1 MPISSS
7 TTALTVTAFR
17 PQPFFNR
24 LHELAALDR
33 AWRQATRQG
42 QMALVYGRR
51 RVGKTYLLQHFFGT
65 DPCHPE
71 SAKRHCYSLAE
82 QTTATAQRA
91 ALAAQILE
99 ALPDAGVSEADLAV
113 SWNAILRHVSFHCR
127 AVPGR
132 NSAGDEKSLS
142 DEKSAGDEEQPFGL
156 ILDEFPYLVAQ
167 SPELPSVLQAWWD
180 REGIGA
186 RLLVVLCGSQLSA
199 MEALG
204 AESAPLFGHFN
215 GGRLLLTPLSYEDV
229 AAFYSSSHIYGL
241 RETLI
246 MYGALGGTPRY
257 HALVDTTR
265 PMNEEIVDLLMRPRS
280 PLETEVRFLL
290 TSEQI
295 RDPAPYNAVLGAVAA
310 GHTQFSELQQ
320 QTHTETAALSY
331 SLRTLI
337 SLGWL
342 RREFPFEETREK
354 RAQYRIADPFVTFWY
369 RFVAPL
375 SSALQFSDP
384 AQVYAGRV
392 APFLANYMGRY
403 VFEDICHQWL
413 RRHAGERLG
422 LTISDAGRWWSRD
435 GRVELDIAARLDRVN
450 VDAANSDV
458 GRYLYGECKWSQ
470 DRSVGLAVYSALL
483 AKVAQL
489 PREEQRW
496 EASFVLFSVG
506 GFSPDL
512 ETLAADPTSRL
523 HLVKGSDLLLPDIQS

>member
-1 MPISSS
+1 MPVSMSP
-7 TTALTVTAFR
+7 FR
-17 PQPFFNR
+17 PHPFFNR
-24 LHELAALDR
+24 VYELAALDR
-33 AWRQATRQG
+33 TWRQAARQG

-65 DPCHPE
+65 DPLHPE

-82 QTTATAQRA
+82 QTTSTAQRV
-91 ALAAQILE
+91 ALAAQVLE
-99 ALPDAGVSEADLAV
+99 ALPNAGVSEAELAV
-113 SWNAILRHVSFHCR
+113 SWNAILRHVSSHCLFTSEH
-127 AVPGR
+127 GQ
-132 NSAGDEKSLS
+132 SLDGPS
-142 DEKSAGDEEQPFGL
+142 KKQPFGL

-186 RLLVVLCGSQLSA
+186 HLLVVLCGSQLSA

-204 AESAPLFGHFN
+204 AESAPLFGRFN

-229 AAFYSSSHIYGL
+229 AAFYSESPQYGL

-246 MYGALGGTPRY
+246 MYGTLGGTPRY

-265 PMNEEIVDLLMRPRS
+265 PMQEEIVDLLMRPRS

-310 GHTQFSELQQ
+310 GHTQFADIQQ
-320 QTHTETAALSY
+320 QIHTEAAALSY

-342 RREFPFEETREK
+342 RREFPFEETWEK

-384 AQVYAGRV
+384 LQVYADRV
-392 APFLANYMGRY
+392 APFLADYMGRY

-413 RRHAGERLG
+413 RRHAGKRLG

-435 GRVELDIAARLDRVN
+435 GRVELDIVAQLDGTNLN
-450 VDAANSDV
+450 V
-458 GRYLYGECKWSQ
+458 GKYLYGECKWSQ
-470 DRSVGLAVYSALL
+470 DRPVGLSVYSALL

-489 PREEQRW
+489 PREEQKRD
-496 EASFVLFSVG
+496 ASFVLFSIG

-512 ETLAADPTSRL
+512 ERLAADPANRL
-523 HLVKGSDLLLPDIQS
+523 HLVKGSDLLPPEIS

>member
-51 RVGKTYLLQHFFGT
+51 RVGKTYLLQHFFGV
-65 DPCHPE
+65 DPLDPE
-71 SAKRHCYSLAE
+71 SGKRHCYSLAE
-82 QTTATAQRA
+82 QTTAPAQRA
-91 ALAAQILE
+91 ALAAQVLE
-99 ALPDAGVSEADLAV
+99 ALPDAGVSEAELAV
-113 SWNAILRHVSFHCR
+113 SWNAILRHVSSHCL
-127 AVPGR
+127 
-132 NSAGDEKSLS
+132 SLS
-142 DEKSAGDEEQPFGL
+142 GQGQYKGEQNREEQSKQPFGL

-186 RLLVVLCGSQLSA
+186 RLLIVLCGSQLSA

-204 AESAPLFGHFN
+204 AESAPLFGRFN

-280 PLETEVRFLL
+280 PLETEIRFLL

-320 QTHTETAALSY
+320 QTHTETAGLSY

-375 SSALQFSDP
+375 SSVLQFSDP

-392 APFLANYMGRY
+392 APFLADYMGRY

-413 RRHAGERLG
+413 RRHAGEHLG
-422 LTISDAGRWWSRD
+422 LTIQDAGRWWSRD
-435 GRVELDIAARLDRVN
+435 GRVELDIVARLDRVHLDRVHLDGGN
-450 VDAANSDV
+450 
-458 GRYLYGECKWSQ
+458 YLYGECKWIQ

-489 PREEQRW
+489 PRDEQKRD
-496 EASFVLFSVG
+496 ARFVLFSVG

>member
-1 MPISSS
+1 MPVSSS
-7 TTALTVTAFR
+7 TPALTVTAFR

-24 LHELAALDR
+24 LHELAALNR
-33 AWRQATRQG
+33 TWRQAARQG

-91 ALAAQILE
+91 VLAAQVLE
-99 ALPDAGVSEADLAV
+99 ALPDAGVSEAELSV
-113 SWNAILRHVSFHCR
+113 SWNAILRHVSYHCR

-132 NSAGDEKSLS
+132 NNVGDEN
-142 DEKSAGDEEQPFGL
+142 SAGDEEQPFGL

-204 AESAPLFGHFN
+204 AESAPLFGRFN

-229 AAFYSSSHIYGL
+229 AAFYSDCPLYSL
-241 RETLI
+241 RDKLI

-310 GHTQFSELQQ
+310 GHTQFSDLQQ

-392 APFLANYMGRY
+392 APFLADYMVRY

-435 GRVELDIAARLDRVN
+435 GRVELDIVARLNRIN
-450 VDAANSDV
+450 LNI
-458 GRYLYGECKWSQ
+458 GNYLYGECKWSQ
-470 DRSVGLAVYSALL
+470 DRPVGLSVYSDLR

-489 PREEQRW
+489 LRDEQKRD
-496 EASFVLFSVG
+496 ARFVLFSVG

>member
-1 MPISSS
+1 M
-7 TTALTVTAFR
+7 LTFLPTSFTLW
-17 PQPFFNR
+17 PEPFFNR
-24 LHELAALDR
+24 THEMAALDR
-33 AWRQATRQG
+33 TWRQAARQG
-42 QMALVYGRR
+42 QMTLVYGRR
-51 RVGKTYLLQHFFGT
+51 RVGKTYLLQHFFGV
-65 DPCHPE
+65 DPLDPGN
-71 SAKRHCYSLAE
+71 AKRHCYSLAE

-91 ALAAQILE
+91 ALAAQVLG
-99 ALPDAGVSEADLAV
+99 ALPDAGVSEAELAV
-113 SWNAILRHVSFHCR
+113 SWNAILRHVSSHCS
-127 AVPGR
+127 
-132 NSAGDEKSLS
+132 SAFGKQKQKES
-142 DEKSAGDEEQPFGL
+142 QPFGL

-204 AESAPLFGHFN
+204 AESAPLFGRFN

-229 AAFYSSSHIYGL
+229 AAFYSGSPRYGL

-246 MYGALGGTPRY
+246 MYGAFGGTPRY

-310 GHTQFSELQQ
+310 GHTQFSDLQQ

-354 RAQYRIADPFVTFWY
+354 RAQYRIADPFITFWY

-375 SSALQFSDP
+375 SSALQFTDP

-392 APFLANYMGRY
+392 APFLADYMGRY

-413 RRHAGERLG
+413 RRHAGKRLG

-435 GRVELDIAARLDRVN
+435 GRVELDIVARLDRVN
-450 VDAANSDV
+450 ADVANSEV
-458 GRYLYGECKWSQ
+458 GTYLYGECKWSQ
-470 DRSVGLAVYSALL
+470 DRPVGLSVYSALQ

-489 PREEQRW
+489 PREEQRR
-496 EASFVLFSVG
+496 EASFVLFSGG
-506 GFSPDL
+506 GFTPEL
-512 ETLAADPTSRL
+512 KTLAADPTSRL
-523 HLVKGSDLLLPDIQS
+523 HLVSGNDLLLTEKPATLD